1 MKLVMTL
8 MVRDEADIID
18 AQLAFHLAAGVDFI
32 IATDHDST
40 DETTAILERYEQRG
54 VLHLIRVSSAT
65 KRKSERVTHM
75 ARMAAVD
82 LGADWVIN
90 SDADEFWWPSG
101 GNLKEVLEHIPD
113 RYGVVRT
120 FVRPFLPRPGEGKFS
135 ERMTVRLAP
144 SAPINNPFG
153 PFRVNVRLIHR
164 AESDIVVGG
173 GNASVRSTLIPLRGL
188 LPAEVFH
195 FPIRT
200 FGQFQR
206 KFLTHYETSSGER
219 RRGEHVRA
227 YEAFQAGALRELY
240 DELVVDDPRLE
251 RGLEAGSLA
260 IDTRIRDAFRA
271 LATAPS
277 SFRFP
282 RRSTVDDV
290 GYAVD
295 SAVLDDGELVRL
307 QRRVDELRAKARTLD
322 KPHSWLSRG
331 GAY

>member
-8 MVRDEADIID
+8 MVRNEADIID
-18 AQLAFHLAAGVDFI
+18 TQIAFHLAAGVDFI
-32 IATDHDST
+32 IATDHDSS
-40 DETTAILERYEQRG
+40 DETTAILESYEQRG

-65 KRKSERVTHM
+65 KRKSERVTRM
-75 ARMAAVD
+75 ARSAAAD
-82 LGADWVIN
+82 FGADWVIN

-101 GNLKEVLEHIPD
+101 GNLKEVLAHIPD

-120 FVRPFLPRPGEGKFS
+120 FVRPFLPRPGEDQFV

-164 AESDIVVGG
+164 AASDIVVGG
-173 GNASVRSTLIPLRGL
+173 GNASVRSQFLPLRGL
-188 LPAEVFH
+188 LPTEVFH
-195 FPIRT
+195 YPIRS
-200 FGQFQR
+200 FGQFKR

-227 YEAFQAGALRELY
+227 YAALQAGTLDELY
-240 DELVVDDPRLE
+240 DELVVDDLRVE

-260 IDTRIRDAFRA
+260 IDTRMRDALRA
-271 LATAPS
+271 LAVAPS

-282 RRSTVDDV
+282 RRSTIDDV

-307 QRRVDELRAKARTLD
+307 QRRVDDLRAKARTLGNR
-322 KPHSWLSRG
+322 HSWVSNRG
-331 GAY
+331 TY